1 MKRKE
6 EDPQTHFTDKE
17 FSFMNFIVYK
27 MSRLLK
33 LYMT

>member
-6 EDPQTHFTDKE
+6 EDLQSYCTIKR